1 MGFWELVGIAWQG
14 ISENRMRSVLTVLG
28 IIIGIGAVII
38 LLAIG
43 QGAALETQ
51 RQIQMLG
58 SNLIYIRP
66 GSASAS
72 SVSMGHSSA
81 ATLTYGDTEAIRDIC
96 PAVGEAA
103 ATYDQMLQVQYAGQN
118 TSTRISATEPNYCE
132 IRKFHPAKGR
142 FFSQTDMDSYSR
154 VCVLGDTVANDLFG
168 EENPIGKSVLIR
180 GELFQV
186 LGVMEHKGV
195 NQYVDNDDVVLVP
208 LTTGYNSLFGV
219 NASTGRL
226 VKNIIVT
233 AREEDEV
240 NQAQFQ
246 ITNVLRRR
254 HKIVSPMP
262 DDFTIRTQADLMQ
275 TAQEVTQVFTILL
288 GTTAGISLLVGG
300 IGIMNIMLVS
310 VSERTREIGIRKA
323 IGARYSDIL
332 SQFVIEAIVL
342 SLSGGIIGIA
352 FGLAGSALVGSLM
365 HWTTEVTPISVILS
379 FVVSIAIGLFF
390 GIYPARRAAK
400 LDPIVALRSE

>member
-1 MGFWELVGIAWQG
+1 MSWWELVGIAWQG
-14 ISENRMRSVLTVLG
+14 IVENRMRSMLTVLG
-28 IIIGIGAVII
+28 IIIGIAAVIV

-43 QGAALETQ
+43 QGAAMETQ
-51 RQIQMLG
+51 KQIQMLG

-66 GSASAS
+66 GQASSS

-81 ATLTYGDTEAIRDIC
+81 ATLTYDDVQALREVC
-96 PAVGEAA
+96 PAVGDAA
-103 ATYDQMLQVQYAGQN
+103 AMHDSMMQVQYAGQN

-132 IRKFHPAKGR
+132 IRNFHPAKGR
-142 FFSQTDMDSYSR
+142 FFNQSDMDSYSR
-154 VCVLGDTVANDLFG
+154 VCVLGDTVAKDLFG
-168 EENPIGKSVLIR
+168 DEDPISKSVMIR

-186 LGVMEHKGV
+186 IGVMEHKGV
-195 NQYVDNDDVVLVP
+195 NQWVDNDDVVFVP
-208 LTTGYNSLFGV
+208 LTTGYNSLIGS
-219 NASTGRL
+219 NASTGRA
-226 VKNIIVT
+226 VKSVVIS

-246 ITNVLRRR
+246 ITNVLRLR
-254 HKIVSPMP
+254 HKIVPPLP

-275 TAQEVTQVFTILL
+275 TAQEVTQVFTVLL
-288 GTTAGISLLVGG
+288 GATAGISLLVGG

-332 SQFVIEAIVL
+332 LQFVIEAIVL
-342 SLSGGIIGIA
+342 SLTGGLIGI
-352 FGLAGSALVGSLM
+352 GLGLLGADLVGRM
-365 HWTTEVTPISVILS
+365 MNWTTLVTPISVILS
-379 FVVSIAIGLFF
+379 FVVSLVIGLFF